1 MNYRNM
7 VTASAVV
14 SILYA
19 VLIVLLPGQIVRLYN
34 VELTPPG
41 VLVAHLYG
49 STLLGFGLLNW
60 FARQFQDES
69 VQRSVM
75 TANLVTTALGTI
87 FSLIAQLGG
96 VPGAN
101 ALGWTT
107 VVLYLL
113 FALAF
118 AYLRFVRR

>member
-1 MNYRNM
+1 MNYRNV

-14 SILYA
+14 SIVYGLL
-19 VLIVLLPGQIVRLYN
+19 VVLLPGQAVRLYS

-41 VLVAHLYG
+41 LYVAQLFG
-49 STLLGFGLLNW
+49 SSLLGFGLLNW
-60 FARQFQDES
+60 FARQFQEDS
-69 VQRSVM
+69 VQKSVL
-75 TANLVTTALGTI
+75 TANLVSSALGAI

-101 ALGWTT
+101 ALGWST

-118 AYLRFVRR
+118 AYLRFMKS

>member
-1 MNYRNM
+1 MNYRNV

-14 SILYA
+14 SIVYGLL
-19 VLIVLLPGQIVRLYN
+19 VVLLPGQAVRLYN

-41 VLVAHLYG
+41 LYVAQLFG
-49 STLLGFGLLNW
+49 STLLGLGLLSW
-60 FARQFQDES
+60 FARQFQEDS
-69 VQRSVM
+69 VQKSVL
-75 TANLVTTALGTI
+75 TANLVASALGTI

-101 ALGWTT
+101 ALGWST

-118 AYLRFVRR
+118 AYLRFMRN

>member
-1 MNYRNM
+1 MNYRNV

-14 SILYA
+14 SIVYGLLVVLAPQQAVSLYS
-19 VLIVLLPGQIVRLYN
+19 

-41 VLVAHLYG
+41 LYVAQLFG
-49 STLLGFGLLNW
+49 SSLLGFGLLNW
-60 FARQFQDES
+60 FARGFQDAS
-69 VQRSVM
+69 VQKAVL
-75 TANLVTTALGTI
+75 TANLVSSALGTI

-101 ALGWTT
+101 ALGWST

-118 AYLRFVRR
+118 AYLRFMKS

>member
-1 MNYRNM
+1 MNYRNV

-19 VLIVLLPGQIVRLYN
+19 LLIVLLPGQIVRFYN
-34 VELTPPG
+34 VELNPAG

-60 FARQFQDES
+60 FARQFQDTS
-69 VQRSVM
+69 IQRSVM

-101 ALGWTT
+101 ALGWST
-107 VVLYLL
+107 VVLFLL

-118 AYLRFVRR
+118 AYLLFVRR